1 MRVKEVMT
9 IDPVCPEPDTPLPK
23 IAAMMVE
30 HHCGAIPIVNDGRI
44 AGIVTDRDITCRT
57 LPHKINPLDGTA
69 MDVMTREVITITE
82 DGTAESAARI
92 MERTHVRRL
101 PVMNA
106 EGRIV
111 GIVSATDL
119 AMMAQELASGSM
131 FPKVAHHV
139 PTKTSARFVNWL

>member
-1 MRVKEVMT
+1 
-9 IDPVCPEPDTPLPK
+9 
-23 IAAMMVE
+23 
-30 HHCGAIPIVNDGRI
+30 
-44 AGIVTDRDITCRT
+44 
-57 LPHKINPLDGTA
+57 
-69 MDVMTREVITITE
+69 
-82 DGTAESAARI
+82 
-92 MERTHVRRL
+92 
-101 PVMNA
+101 MNA